1 MYLKSAYICMIFFFR
16 ALKNTLSEQSALRNV
31 LIKCKFLFLKNPST
45 LVLPL

>member
-16 ALKNTLSEQSALRNV
+16 ALKNTSEQSALRNV